1 MYSSKV
7 YPMRKEMKRLF
18 FKYLDRRYAVNMV
31 KMYEP
36 GKIVYDLITIVDTE
50 TNKLSFTNQ
59 KLNPVTLNIR
69 ESNPTLITSLIDHLP
84 DELTAA
90 IKKAILNEYDGQE
103 IEENTYR
110 NR

>member
-1 MYSSKV
+1 M

-18 FKYLDRRYAVNMV
+18 FKYLDKKYAVNTV

-36 GKIVYDLITIVDTE
+36 GQIIYDLITIVDTE

-59 KLNPVTLNIR
+59 KLNPVTLNTR
-69 ESNPTLITSLIDHLP
+69 DSKPELFTTLINHLP

-90 IKKAILNEYDGQE
+90 IKRAILNEYDGEE
-103 IEENTYR
+103 IER
-110 NR
+110 